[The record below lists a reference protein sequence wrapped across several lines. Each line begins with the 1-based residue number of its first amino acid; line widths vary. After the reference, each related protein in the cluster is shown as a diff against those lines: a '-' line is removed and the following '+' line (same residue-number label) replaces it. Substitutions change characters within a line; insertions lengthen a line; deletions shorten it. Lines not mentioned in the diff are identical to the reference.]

1 MFWLKIIKDFIKIFR
16 EGQSPAQVAG
26 GFALGSILGLSPIF
40 TLQGLI
46 LWILIALL
54 NVNLGAVFL
63 SLTVFS
69 LIAYLFDPFFH
80 WLGFQILTQ
89 IDWLKDFWTTL
100 YNAPV
105 APLTNFNNTVVIGSF
120 ITAIILALPIYFGIK
135 KLIIQYRKHLHSKIE
150 KIKIYQVLKQSSFIK
165 LYTKL
170 RDFGGVQ

>member
-40 TLQGLI
+40 TLQGLLI
-46 LWILIALL
+46 WILIAIL

-89 IDWLKDFWTTL
+89 IDWLKDFWTML

-105 APLTNFNNTVVIGSF
+105 APLTNFNNTVVMGSF
-120 ITAIILALPIYFGIK
+120 LTAIIIALPIYYGMK
-135 KLIIQYRKHLHSKIE
+135 VLILRYRKHLHTKIE
-150 KIKIYQVLKQSSFIK
+150 KFKIYQVLKQSSIIK
-165 LYTKL
+165 LYTKF

>member
-80 WLGFQILTQ
+80 WLGFQILTE

>member
-150 KIKIYQVLKQSSFIK
+150 KIKMYQVLKQSSFIK

>member
-63 SLTVFS
+63 ALTAFS
-69 LIAYLFDPFFH
+69 IIAYLFDPFFH
-80 WLGFQILTQ
+80 WFGFQILTQ

-105 APLTNFNNTVVIGSF
+105 APLTNFNNTVIMGSF
-120 ITAIILALPIYFGIK
+120 VTAIILAIPIYFGMK
-135 KLIIQYRKHLHSKIE
+135 KLIVQYRKHLHTKIE
-150 KIKIYQVLKQSSFIK
+150 KIKIYQVLRQSSLVK

>member
-1 MFWLKIIKDFIKIFR
+1 
-16 EGQSPAQVAG
+16 
-26 GFALGSILGLSPIF
+26 
-40 TLQGLI
+40 
-46 LWILIALL
+46 
-54 NVNLGAVFL
+54 
-63 SLTVFS
+63 
-69 LIAYLFDPFFH
+69 LFDPFFH
-80 WLGFQILTQ
+80 WLGFQILTE

>member
-16 EGQSPAQVAG
+16 EGQSPAQIAG

-80 WLGFQILTQ
+80 WLGFQILTE

-105 APLTNFNNTVVIGSF
+105 APLTNFNNTVVMGSF
-120 ITAIILALPIYFGIK
+120 ITAIILALPIYFGMN
-135 KLIIQYRKHLHSKIE
+135 KLIIQYRKHLHTKIE
-150 KIKIYQVLKQSSFIK
+150 KIKIYQVLRQSSLVK

>member
-46 LWILIALL
+46 LWFLIALL

-80 WLGFQILTQ
+80 WLGFQILTE

-150 KIKIYQVLKQSSFIK
+150 RIKIYQVLKQSSFIK